1 MIEENRLRTLEVLS
15 ELFKSKSEVKSEIVN
30 LNSILNL
37 PKGTEHF
44 ISDIHGEYDTFNHI
58 MNNCSGVIKEK
69 INILFGDTLTNEEM
83 NDFATLVYY
92 PKEKLELLSADP
104 SFDLEKKKTVLY
116 RLTKLAVLVSVK
128 YTRSKVKKALPKT
141 YAYIIEEMMFAVKDD
156 VDSQITYHNE
166 IFKSV
171 IEIGAFTDVVI
182 AYSDLIKTLAVDM
195 VHILGDVFDRGPRA
209 DKVINA
215 LLATK
220 EKIDFEWGNHDVLF
234 MGAASL
240 NPVCLI
246 TICYLS
252 LKYNNYHV
260 LENGYG
266 LSLRNLIDFSNRHYK
281 ENDSIKNAL
290 KASAML
296 MLKLEGLLIKKH
308 PEYNLS
314 NRLFL
319 EQVNYDDYT
328 IEYAGQKLKL
338 DSSYFCHID
347 SKNPYSLDDEEQ
359 HIIDSLIRNA
369 KESILLNK
377 HIDFLYSK
385 GSSYK
390 VYNGNLLFHGCIP
403 INKDLTLLDVEIDG
417 ETYKGKDLL
426 DKVDSIARDAY
437 YHRTPNS
444 VDYMWY
450 LWAGINSP
458 FTGRIVKMFESVL
471 LDKEFRKEPRNP
483 YFNNQDNIELFNLI
497 AENFGLDKE
506 KAHIINGH
514 TPIETVKG
522 DSPIKCG
529 GKLLVIDGGFAK
541 AYHEKTGIAGYTL
554 FFDSHGMYIKA
565 HESFSTVKD
574 AIVKNEDISST
585 IQVVETFDHRMLV
598 KETFNGQRLQ
608 TRINDLK
615 ELLECYENG
624 TIREKRI

>member
-1 MIEENRLRTLEVLS
+1 MDENRLHTLEVLS

-69 INILFGDTLTNEEM
+69 INALFGDTLTNEEM

-92 PKEKLELLSADP
+92 PKEKLELLSTDP
-104 SFDLEKKKTVLY
+104 SFDLDKKKTLLF
-116 RLTKLAVLVSVK
+116 RLTKLAALVSVK
-128 YTRSKVKKALPKT
+128 YTRSKVKKALPRT
-141 YAYIIEEMMFAVKDD
+141 YSYIIEEMMFAVKDD
-156 VDSQITYHNE
+156 VQTQIDYHNA
-166 IFKSV
+166 IFESV
-171 IEIGAFTDVVI
+171 IKIGAFEEVVI

-209 DKVINA
+209 DKVVNA

-240 NPVCLI
+240 NPVCLM
-246 TICYLS
+246 TVCFLS

-266 LSLRNLIDFSNRHYK
+266 LSLRNLIDFANKYYK
-281 ENDSIKNAL
+281 EKDSIKNAL
-290 KASAML
+290 KASAIL
-296 MLKLEGLLIKKH
+296 MFKLEGLLIKKH
-308 PEYNLS
+308 PEYGLS

-319 EQVNYDDYT
+319 EQINYDDHSIIY
-328 IEYAGQKLKL
+328 EGNKLKL
-338 DSSYFCHID
+338 DPSYFVHVN
-347 SKNPYSLDDEEQ
+347 KENPYSLDEEEN
-359 HIIDSLIRNA
+359 HIVESLIRNA

-377 HIDFLYSK
+377 HIDFLYTK

-390 VYNGNLLFHGCIP
+390 IYNGNLLFHGCIP
-403 INKDLTLLDVEIDG
+403 IKEDLTLLDVEING
-417 ETYKGKDLL
+417 EKYKGKELM

-437 YHRTPNS
+437 YHKNANS

-450 LWAGINSP
+450 LWCGINSP
-458 FTGRIVKMFESVL
+458 FSGRNVKMFESIL
-471 LDKEFRKEPRNP
+471 LDKEYRKEPRNA
-483 YFNNQDNIELFNLI
+483 YFNNQNNIDMFNLI
-497 AENFGLDKE
+497 AENFGLDKN

-565 HESFSTVKD
+565 HESFSTIKD
-574 AIVKNEDISST
+574 AIMKNEDISSK

-598 KETFNGQRLQ
+598 KETYIGQKLQ
-608 TRINDLK
+608 ERIDDLK

-624 TIREKRI
+624 SIREKRM